1 MANAG
6 NKFRSFFLKR
16 SGSRDFCSSSAFP
29 KCGESWAP
37 LPRLGFLQPLS
48 KQGLVC
54 KEEVMPSVRSA
65 CWSWRKQTR
74 FWAVCLSK
82 AAALRLNLSWSNK
95 RYYLSL
101 TTSHSSYPQILV
113 FLFKMEQEVVFLP
126 AVPHFSI
133 FFPAR
138 GVAVTLLR
146 CRGPG
151 LLLLDVTRRAL
162 VSSVC
167 WEIRISPCPL
177 CQRGLV
183 LPRRRCSLEL
193 AKNNQ
198 AKLKQECFFH
208 RCRPGCEIHWK
219 SCRDADLPGVLLAE
233 MQELVPRTLDGFCFL
248 SNRETHRP
256 SSHNNR

>member
-6 NKFRSFFLKR
+6 SRFRSFFLKR

-29 KCGESWAP
+29 KCGGSWAP
-37 LPRLGFLQPLS
+37 LPRLGSLQPLS

-54 KEEVMPSVRSA
+54 KEEVMSSVRSA

-74 FWAVCLSK
+74 FWAACLSK

-101 TTSHSSYPQILV
+101 KTSHSSYPQILV
-113 FLFKMEQEVVFLP
+113 FLFKMEQKVVFLP
-126 AVPHFSI
+126 AVPHLSI

-138 GVAVTLLR
+138 GVAFTLLW
-146 CRGPG
+146 CCGPG

-167 WEIRISPCPL
+167 WGNMNLPVPSVPAWTGAASEK
-177 CQRGLV
+177 V
-183 LPRRRCSLEL
+183 LP
-193 AKNNQ
+193 
-198 AKLKQECFFH
+198 
-208 RCRPGCEIHWK
+208 
-219 SCRDADLPGVLLAE
+219 
-233 MQELVPRTLDGFCFL
+233 
-248 SNRETHRP
+248 
-256 SSHNNR
+256 